1 MESQIEKISAVEY
14 RVRVEIP
21 WETVSPRLN
30 AKLRDL
36 RKKARLPG
44 FRPGK
49 VPQPMI
55 ERLFGKSVREE
66 LARELVDET
75 FQDAVV
81 KHSKVPLTQPA
92 LENNDLGRGRAFTYS
107 ARFEVPPEIEPTNY
121 TGVPVRRRPAIVD
134 EAKVDERLKAKQEEL
149 TEIQP
154 LPEDIER
161 TNTEDGD
168 VWTVDIEG
176 AIGTTRI
183 SRKDAEI
190 TVGDSNT
197 EIIPGLLEII
207 GALALADVGST
218 REVRFLPTQER
229 LRTDLR
235 GQEAVFTLG
244 YRDVRRRVVP
254 ALDDDFARDTGDAE
268 SIDELRSKYAD
279 AVKEEDQE
287 QAEHEAR
294 QRLVET
300 ILKDNDFEV
309 APSLVA
315 REVEA
320 QVDLFKRQLA
330 QQGLDLARVGMTEA
344 AVGNQ
349 MRPQA
354 LFNVKAFLLLDA
366 IGKAEDITFTEEEV
380 SEELKNMAAEGNQ
393 NVDRMR
399 ATMEKN
405 GQLLLLRAQIRES
418 KILDFLMEKAE
429 VTEAPDPA
437 PETDDAG
444 SDDAGEA
451 AEADAAGAVDE
462 SAS

>member
-30 AKLRDL
+30 AKLREL

-49 VPQPMI
+49 VPQPML
-55 ERLFGKSVREE
+55 ERLYGKSVREE

-92 LENNDLGRGRAFTYS
+92 LENNDLSRGSAFTYS

-121 TGVPVRRRPAIVD
+121 TGVPVRRRPAVID
-134 EAKVDERLKAKQEEL
+134 EAKVDERIKAKQEEL

-161 TNTEDGD
+161 TQTEDGD

-176 AIGTTRI
+176 AIGATRI
-183 SRKDAEI
+183 SRKDAQI
-190 TVGDSNT
+190 TVGDPNS
-197 EIIPGLLEII
+197 EIVPGLLEII

-218 REVRFLPTQER
+218 REVRFMPTQER

-244 YRDVRRRVVP
+244 YREVRQRVVP
-254 ALDDDFARDTGDAE
+254 VLDDEFARDTGDADTL
-268 SIDELRSKYAD
+268 DELRAKYGES
-279 AVKEEDQE
+279 VKAEDQE

-300 ILKDNDFEV
+300 ILGDNDFEV

-330 QQGLDLARVGMTEA
+330 QQGLDLNRVGMTEGA
-344 AVGNQ
+344 IANQ

-354 LFNVKAFLLLDA
+354 TFNVKAFLLLDS
-366 IGKAEDITFTEEEV
+366 IGKVEDITFTEDEV
-380 SEELKNMAAEGNQ
+380 NEELANMAAEGNQ

-437 PETDDAG
+437 PEADA
-444 SDDAGEA
+444 AGEA
-451 AEADAAGAVDE
+451 TEGADAAGAADE

>member
-49 VPQPMI
+49 VPQPML
-55 ERLFGKSVREE
+55 ERLYGKSIREE

-92 LENNDLGRGRAFTYS
+92 LENNDLSRGSAFTYS

-121 TGVPVRRRPAIVD
+121 TGVPVRRRPAVID
-134 EAKVDERLKAKQEEL
+134 EAKVDERIKAKQEEL

-161 TNTEDGD
+161 TQTEDGD

-176 AIGTTRI
+176 AIGATRI
-183 SRKDAEI
+183 SRKDAQI
-190 TVGDSNT
+190 TVGDLNSEIVPGLM
-197 EIIPGLLEII
+197 EIIA
-207 GALALADVGST
+207 ALALADVGST
-218 REVRFLPTQER
+218 REVRFMPTQER

-244 YRDVRRRVVP
+244 YREVRRRVVP
-254 ALDDDFARDTGDAE
+254 VLDDEFARDTGDA
-268 SIDELRSKYAD
+268 DTLGELRAKYGE
-279 AVKEEDQE
+279 AVKAEDQE

-300 ILKDNDFEV
+300 ILGDNDFEV

-330 QQGLDLARVGMTEA
+330 QQGLDLNRVGMTESA
-344 AVGNQ
+344 IANQ

-354 LFNVKAFLLLDA
+354 TFNVKAFLLLDA
-366 IGKAEDITFTEEEV
+366 IGKAEDITFTEDEV
-380 SEELKNMAAEGNQ
+380 NEELANMAAEGNQ

-437 PETDDAG
+437 PEAET
-444 SDDAGEA
+444 AGEA
-451 AEADAAGAVDE
+451 TEGGDAAGAADE